1 MLETGKY
8 EKQRM
13 VRETG
18 NIGKWAATLNRVA
31 REGLTEMVT
40 LEPTVEGDERV
51 RNEVIWRRHSY
62 AKAMM

>member
-1 MLETGKY
+1 MGT
-8 EKQRM
+8 
-13 VRETG
+13 
-18 NIGKWAATLNRVA
+18 ATLNRVV